1 MRRKNLD
8 CSKRMRQMVL
18 LIAALLVS
26 LNLSAQKVMVD
37 GMNYF
42 LDPTKQT
49 AQTYEGYQVVYT
61 GDIVIPE
68 KITYEGVEYTVT
80 EIGSRTF
87 AESTITSLTLPN
99 TIKKIGTFAFEKCTT
114 LQELVVPNSVTE
126 VFCAF
131 ERFLGLKHLTL
142 PYGVDYVDL
151 SDCASLE
158 TLRVNAATPD
168 PGIKFNQ
175 YAVKT
180 LKVYVPKG
188 QKEVYAK
195 AKSFGYEVT
204 GWQDM
209 NPDNII
215 EDPEMEAWQKIELHI
230 GKGGHVLFNGTT
242 LPDVP
247 YEYEY
252 YENTLG
258 VKKGDRMEI
267 TFVPDDGFVKWRY
280 TILPGHNYTADDI
293 ISPDSNEAFVVEKTD
308 MDYEVY
314 GYFIAEKDYYE
325 KATIGDLNYKIFT
338 FSHTAEV
345 TTSALESEVSL
356 IYEGYNKPVIE
367 IPESVIY
374 NGEEYPVTS
383 IGVSAFT
390 DSQTERVVIPPS
402 VTRLCSYAF
411 KRFHTNTLEIPATV
425 ERIDDYCF
433 TASVMDSL
441 ILPESIDLTTLPFM
455 DIDMG
460 AYYAPLATV
469 RYIRLPKDMTTIADK
484 MFMNVDLSKGIEM
497 SEALTSIGVSAF
509 ERSNLRSIHLP
520 EGLTYIGSRAFAEC
534 WSLKSIT
541 IPAGV
546 GKITSCLFAN
556 TPLDTLYMMSPIPP
570 EAEVPLFVDNN
581 SDKDP
586 WANLPVLAVPKGS
599 KELYQNA
606 YVWSFF
612 DRIIEFDTAA
622 DINGPRQTSIGVE
635 GYYNLYGQRLPMP
648 RKGIVVVRSADGK
661 VQKKIFR

>member
-1 MRRKNLD
+1 MRRKNHD
-8 CSKRMRQMVL
+8 CSKRMKQMVL
-18 LIAALLVS
+18 LIVALLVS
-26 LNLSAQKVMVD
+26 LNLQAQKAKVD

-42 LDPTKQT
+42 LDATKQT
-49 AQTYEGYQVVYT
+49 ARTDEDYQVVYT

-80 EIGSRTF
+80 EIGSHTF
-87 AESTITSLTLPN
+87 AESTITSITIPN
-99 TIKKIGTFAFEKCTT
+99 TIKKIGMFAFEKCTT
-114 LQELVVPNSVTE
+114 LQELVVPNSVTD
-126 VFCAF
+126 VFYAF
-131 ERFLGLKHLTL
+131 NKFLGLKHLTL
-142 PYGVDYVDL
+142 PYGVDNVDL

-168 PGIKFNQ
+168 PYITFNQ
-175 YAVKT
+175 YGVKK

-188 QKEVYAK
+188 LKEVYAK
-195 AKSFGYEVT
+195 AKSLGYEVT

-215 EDPEMEAWQKIELHI
+215 EDPEMEAWQKIEFHI
-230 GKGGHVLFNGTT
+230 RKGGHVLFNGTT
-242 LPDVP
+242 LPDVTNT
-247 YEYEY
+247 YEY

-258 VKKGDRMEI
+258 FKKGDRLEL
-267 TFVPDDGFVKWRY
+267 TFVPDEGFVKWGY
-280 TILPGHNYTADDI
+280 AILPGHNYTADDI
-293 ISPDSNEAFVVEKTD
+293 ISPDSNEPFVVEETD
-308 MDYEVY
+308 MDYEVR
-314 GYFIAEKDYYE
+314 GYFIAEKDYY
-325 KATIGDLNYKIFT
+325 KNATIGDLNYKIFT
-338 FSHTAEV
+338 FNHTAEV
-345 TTSALESEVSL
+345 TTSALKNELSR

-367 IPESVIY
+367 IPETVTFD
-374 NGEEYPVTS
+374 GEQYPVTS
-383 IGVSAFT
+383 IGVSAFS
-390 DSQTERVVIPPS
+390 DSQTERIVIPPS

-425 ERIDDYCF
+425 ERIDNYCF
-433 TASVMDSL
+433 TESVMDSL
-441 ILPESIDLTTLPFM
+441 LLPESIDLTSLPFM

-460 AYYAPLATV
+460 TYYAPLATV
-469 RYIRLPKDMTTIADK
+469 KYIRLPKGMTTIEDK
-484 MFMNVDLSKGIEM
+484 MFMNVDLSKGIEI

-520 EGLTYIGSRAFAEC
+520 EGFTYIGPRAFAEC

-546 GKITSCLFAN
+546 KKITSCLFAN

-586 WANLPVLAVPKGS
+586 WAKLPVLAVPNGC

-622 DINGPRQTSIGVE
+622 DINSPRQASIGVE

-661 VQKKIFR
+661 VQKKLFR